1 MATTGNALANIQPV
15 NLNPQAEDCYFYF
28 YSKCTRVSTHPVC
41 YTLRHRYW
49 SLLCSKV
56 NIFFKGYVSCG
67 LSDVYVYIVWKG
79 ILTWSIVTAHG
90 TDTYS
95 HLRPSSHMHRTPSL
109 THTSDRETSASFATA
124 RLPSALRVCVSCGM
138 KEAALVRSAHSDT
151 VFRRCVCVH
160 SVLDV

>member
-1 MATTGNALANIQPV
+1 MATTGIALANIQPV
-15 NLNPQAEDCYFYF
+15 NLNPKAEDCYFYF

-41 YTLRHRYW
+41 YTLRHHYW
-49 SLLCSKV
+49 SILCSKV
-56 NIFFKGYVSCG
+56 NIFLRATSLVGYQMCMCSME
-67 LSDVYVYIVWKG
+67 G
-79 ILTWSIVTAHG
+79 ILTWNSVTAHG

-95 HLRPSSHMHRTPSL
+95 HLRLLHMHRTPSL

-124 RLPSALRVCVSCGM
+124 QLPWALRVCVSCGM
-138 KEAALVRSAHSDT
+138 KEAALVRSVHSDT